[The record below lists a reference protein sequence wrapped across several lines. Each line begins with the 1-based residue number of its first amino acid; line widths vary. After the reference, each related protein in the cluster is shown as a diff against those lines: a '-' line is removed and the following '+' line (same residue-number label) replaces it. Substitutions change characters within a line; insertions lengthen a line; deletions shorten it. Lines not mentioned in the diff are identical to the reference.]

1 MREFIYRT
9 RVYYSDTDCGGIV
22 YHAKYLDFAEHA
34 RTEMLRQALP
44 DKCQR
49 EMRDGGL
56 IFVVKSISIDY
67 KKPGILDDEIVVYTK
82 LEKAERFSAVFSQSI
97 RRGDEDLAVLSV
109 KVASV
114 SFDGKKLTLLP
125 KEVVEALS

>member
-44 DKCQR
+44 DKSQR

-67 KKPGILDDEIVVYTK
+67 KKPGLLDDEIVVYTK
-82 LEKAERFSAVFSQSI
+82 LEKAERFSAVFSQNI
-97 RRGDEDLAVLSV
+97 RRGDEELAVLSV